1 MKRRMKTCWHVYI
14 ILCSDN
20 SLYTGITTNVERRFL
35 EHKAGRG
42 AKYFRGHQPLQL
54 IYLESGHDRNTAVKK
69 EIRIKRM
76 KRSEKCL
83 LVLSD
88 MNEIR
93 DGGTE
98 DSEGCE
104 PLLGGMGVAHVFP

>member
-1 MKRRMKTCWHVYI
+1 MTQMKPGANNCWQVYI

-20 SLYTGITTNVERRFL
+20 SLYTGITTNIERRFSQ
-35 EHKAGRG
+35 HKTGRG

-69 EIRIKRM
+69 ELKIKRM
-76 KRSEKCL
+76 KHSEKSL

-93 DGGTE
+93 D
-98 DSEGCE
+98 
-104 PLLGGMGVAHVFP
+104 AK

>member
-1 MKRRMKTCWHVYI
+1 MKPKSITCWQVYI

-20 SLYTGITTNVERRFL
+20 SLYTGTTTNIERRFSQ
-35 EHKAGRG
+35 HKTGRG
-42 AKYFRGHQPLQL
+42 AKYFRGRQPLKL
-54 IYLESGHDRNTAVKK
+54 IYLESGRDRNTAVKK
-69 EIRIKRM
+69 ELKIKGM

-93 DGGTE
+93 DAE
-98 DSEGCE
+98 
-104 PLLGGMGVAHVFP
+104 